1 MAQDRSVCR
10 FLKEVYVQQWTSFGG
25 YDDDEDST
33 RYALTKIS
41 VRAKISVGAK
51 LSDIPILPNLEL
63 EAYQIFIYTLLC
75 QIPIFAGY
83 CRYLIVN
90 RY

>member
-10 FLKEVYVQQWTSFGG
+10 VLKEVYVQQWTSFGG
-25 YDDDEDST
+25 YDDDDEDST
-33 RYALTKIS
+33 RYY
-41 VRAKISVGAK
+41 
-51 LSDIPILPNLEL
+51 LEL
-63 EAYQIFIYTLLC
+63 EPYQIFIYTLLC